1 MLHKKVVMSLVIPS
15 VVMNFFYNSRTLR
28 IGVELEVNY
37 EGDMHQ
43 NGNLEI
49 ILVHVLDLVLSF
61 ECIFLWKV
69 YAWENGVIRN
79 IVQKLFEFL
88 LKKNQQLIVSVKT

>member
-1 MLHKKVVMSLVIPS
+1 MSLVIPS

-61 ECIFLWKV
+61 ECIFL
-69 YAWENGVIRN
+69 
-79 IVQKLFEFL
+79 
-88 LKKNQQLIVSVKT
+88 

>member
-61 ECIFLWKV
+61 ECIFL
-69 YAWENGVIRN
+69 
-79 IVQKLFEFL
+79 
-88 LKKNQQLIVSVKT
+88 

>member
-1 MLHKKVVMSLVIPS
+1 
-15 VVMNFFYNSRTLR
+15 MNFFYNLRTLK
-28 IGVELEVNY
+28 IGWVELEVNY